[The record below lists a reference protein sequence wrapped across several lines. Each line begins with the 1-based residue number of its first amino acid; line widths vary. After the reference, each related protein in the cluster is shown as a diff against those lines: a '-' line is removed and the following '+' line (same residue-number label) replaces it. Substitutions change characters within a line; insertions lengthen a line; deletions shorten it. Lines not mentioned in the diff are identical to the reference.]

1 MKIAICDD
9 CQEDIRQL
17 EECIRESK
25 FCPKNQEFCKY
36 SSGEALLAD
45 YRDFDVVFLDMKIGE
60 GMNGALTAQNIR
72 MRDSKVIIVFYSEFE
87 SPASRISSVRPYDYL
102 LKKYSKEELTQCLD
116 MVLEEVQNKEELPR
130 LPVVCD
136 GKVFILRISDII
148 YIQIYRKGSQ
158 IWLTDKKAEEIWG
171 SVSSEKEHKQTIE
184 TKTRLKEYYQELK
197 NYGFIY
203 ASESYII
210 NAERVISRQ
219 KDIVRLQGGHNLIV
233 VRRMRKVFDEELGK
247 YYGVR
252 YIRERTK
259 KE

>member
-9 CQEDIRQL
+9 CRDDIRQL
-17 EECIRESK
+17 KECIRESK
-25 FCPKNQEFCKY
+25 FCPQNQEFCEY

-45 YRDFDVVFLDMKIGE
+45 YRGFDIVFLDMKIGE
-60 GMNGALTAQNIR
+60 GMNGTLTAQNIR
-72 MRDSKVIIVFYSEFE
+72 KRDTKVIIVFYSDFE

-102 LKKYSKEELTQCLD
+102 LKRYSKEELSQSLG
-116 MVLEEVQNKEELPR
+116 MVLEEVLNKEELPK

-136 GKVFILRISDII
+136 GKVFILQISDII
-148 YIQIYRKGSQ
+148 YVQIYKKGSQ

-171 SVSSEKEHKQTIE
+171 GVSSEKELKQTIE
-184 TKTRLKEYYQELK
+184 TKTKLKEYYQELR

-210 NAERVISRQ
+210 NAEKVVSRQ
-219 KDIVRLQGGHNLIV
+219 KDFVRMEGGHNLTV
-233 VRRMRKVFDEELGK
+233 VRRMKKVFDEELGK

-252 YIRERTK
+252 YIRERIK

>member
-9 CQEDIRQL
+9 CLEDIRQL
-17 EECIRESK
+17 EECIKESK
-25 FCPKNQEFCKY
+25 FCPQDQDFYEY

-45 YRDFDVVFLDMKIGE
+45 YRDFDVIFLDMKIGE
-60 GMNGALTAQNIR
+60 GMNGTLTAQNIR
-72 MRDSKVIIVFYSEFE
+72 KRDSKVIILFYSQFE
-87 SPASRISSVRPYDYL
+87 SPASRISSIRPYDYL
-102 LKKYSKEELTQCLD
+102 LKQYSKEELTQCLD
-116 MVLEEVQNKEELPR
+116 IVLEEVQNREEVPR

-136 GKVFILRISDII
+136 GKIFILRISDII

-158 IWLTDKKAEEIWG
+158 IWLTDKKTEEIWG
-171 SVSSEKEHKQTIE
+171 SGLSEKERKQTIE

-197 NYGFIY
+197 DYGFIY

-210 NAERVISRQ
+210 NAEKVVSRQ
-219 KDIVRLQGGHNLIV
+219 KDFVRMQGGHNLSV
-233 VRRMRKVFDEELGK
+233 VRRMKKAFDEELGK

-252 YIRERTK
+252 YNRARTK